1 MRCPECGSGDFV
13 RYRSPVE
20 VGDYTVRR
28 HRCQSCSSTFLS
40 IQYVLE
46 GRLAENLLSDTDWK
60 ALKASDRRSPIYR
73 AIRSSRKRT

>member
-13 RYRSPVE
+13 RYRSPVA

-28 HRCQSCSSTFLS
+28 HRCKSCNSTFLS

-46 GRLAENLLSDTDWK
+46 GQAALALLTEVEWK
-60 ALKASDRRSPIYR
+60 ALHASDSRSDLYR